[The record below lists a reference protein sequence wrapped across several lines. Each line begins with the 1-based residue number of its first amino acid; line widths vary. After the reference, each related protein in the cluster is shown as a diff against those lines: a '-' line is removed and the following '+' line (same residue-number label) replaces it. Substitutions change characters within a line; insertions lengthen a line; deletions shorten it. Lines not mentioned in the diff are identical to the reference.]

1 MKRFMIYVVLMFFS
15 GGWAWAQ
22 STMPGKGGTP
32 VVNARLGAPAPRT
45 APRAPLPPSNMH
57 GVNLQLRAQMRQI
70 QKNLKA
76 GKITKAQAQAARE
89 NLRNVRKQ
97 ELEFLRQGNQKDI
110 TTDQKSQLQG
120 LLDQNTDAH

>member
-1 MKRFMIYVVLMFFS
+1 
-15 GGWAWAQ
+15 
-22 STMPGKGGTP
+22 
-32 VVNARLGAPAPRT
+32 
-45 APRAPLPPSNMH
+45 MH